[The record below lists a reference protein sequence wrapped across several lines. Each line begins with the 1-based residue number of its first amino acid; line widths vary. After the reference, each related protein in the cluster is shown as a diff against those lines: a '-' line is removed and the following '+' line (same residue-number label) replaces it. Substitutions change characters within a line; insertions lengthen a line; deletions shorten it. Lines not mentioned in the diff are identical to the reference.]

1 MKLILIIQGHPRPQ
15 PRPRFVNGRVISTA
29 DPLAQIWKAK
39 VKAAAQGRKLSP
51 DHEKQP
57 LAVTMSF
64 QLPTPILARHGKAHT
79 QVPDLDNLAKLI
91 LDALQDTG
99 TIANDSQVSTLVLS
113 KGWTDP
119 GQAGVVV
126 ELEPDLDAPGNPSG
140 LDKPGWIE

>member
-1 MKLILIIQGHPRPQ
+1 MKLILIIEGHPRPQ
-15 PRPRFVNGRVISTA
+15 PRPRFVRGRVISTA

-39 VKAAAQGRKLSP
+39 VKAAAQGRTLAA
-51 DHEKQP
+51 DQEKRP

-64 QLPTPILARHGKAHT
+64 QLPTPIQARHGKAHT

-113 KGWTDP
+113 KGWTAP
-119 GQAGVVV
+119 GQAGVVI
-126 ELEPDLDAPGNPSG
+126 ELEPDLDAPGNHPG
-140 LDKPGWIE
+140 ADKPGWIR